1 MHAFGIERIRCNS
14 SAQMLRNCC
23 ICGTLHSNAN
33 EQCVHFLKNMQFTL
47 FIEVAQDGILARA
60 VRDTKSCTVYKES
73 ATLSKRVQLTGQ
85 REVITVSFVLIQAGE
100 VHFAARA
107 VHST

>member
-1 MHAFGIERIRCNS
+1 
-14 SAQMLRNCC
+14 MLRNCC
-23 ICGTLHSNAN
+23 ICGTLHAIAN
-33 EQCVHFLKNMQFTL
+33 EQYVHFLKNMQFAL
-47 FIEVAQDGILARA
+47 FVDVAQNGILARA
-60 VRDTKSCTVYKES
+60 LRDTKSCTVYKVS

-85 REVITVSFVLIQAGE
+85 REVMTVSFVSIQAGE